1 MHPSQLVACGLPELD
16 IGSSSTASWWKIMMI
31 TLGPVAHCY
40 SNAKFSRVFNFNVNS
55 ATNDLLGFVEYTSSG
70 VRFGEGSVAAGV
82 KNSYESV
89 LTATTPITWLLAY
102 GTCQRTVA
110 IDRLTDS
117 EALGIL
123 TKSRLKQGNS
133 TPWGEPDLTVK
144 SGNDSSQNPS
154 GPSSAVIRIKA
165 GKSASLDE
173 SQGRESRRH
182 ERAKRPREKSRMVS
196 GAGAI
201 AFEEQEVLR
210 GKEAST
216 KATVSTRPP
225 PSMSGRPKL
234 VNSHGCVQKKTRN
247 PTTAVY

>member
-165 GKSASLDE
+165 VWMNPRA
-173 SQGRESRRH
+173 
-182 ERAKRPREKSRMVS
+182 ERADVTREPSDPVKNKLGKLGPWDLDAPASRFRS
-196 GAGAI
+196 ALWYP
-201 AFEEQEVLR
+201 E
-210 GKEAST
+210 KH
-216 KATVSTRPP
+216 K
-225 PSMSGRPKL
+225 
-234 VNSHGCVQKKTRN
+234 
-247 PTTAVY
+247 